1 MEQTETR
8 SRDLP
13 LWLGLTFIALGM
25 VAGGWFIYW
34 QLSGYLAGKPRLFT
48 IPGVEPGQYA
58 SMQPQPATRVPGQRM
73 AGMRPPSPPPPPQ
86 DIRSTGND
94 AWRIYAGAMNVNVT
108 KSKRGDTFNF
118 QAYILNP
125 SPFHPDYNTTMR
137 AKTVL
142 KPDELTALGL
152 TDEQLKLLKQVQGS
166 ALTYPARLEPAD
178 IDTLTPLFAEWQAA
192 ADSDKPAKSIA
203 VVTATRKIANARV
216 AAAKAIASAQVGA
229 FRKTF
234 SDEAW
239 QKLRDA
245 AMPKT
250 TAP

>member
-1 MEQTETR
+1 MEQTQTR
-8 SRDLP
+8 SRDIP
-13 LWLGLTFIALGM
+13 LWLGLTLIALGL

-58 SMQPQPATRVPGQRM
+58 AMQPQPAQRVPGQRVPGVRV
-73 AGMRPPSPPPPPQ
+73 APPPPQ
-86 DIRSTGND
+86 DIYSVGADT
-94 AWRIYAGAMNVNVT
+94 WRIRAGAMALNVR
-108 KSKRGDTFNF
+108 KQGDTVSF
-118 QAYILNP
+118 QASILNP
-125 SPFHPDYNTTMR
+125 ATFHPDYAMTLL
-137 AKTVL
+137 AKTRL
-142 KPDELTALGL
+142 KPEQLTALGV
-152 TDEQLKLLKQVQGS
+152 TAEQLKLLKQVQGS
-166 ALTYPARLEPAD
+166 ALTYPARLDPAD

-192 ADSDKPAKSIA
+192 TDADKPAKSTA
-203 VVTATRKIANARV
+203 VVAAARKIANARV
-216 AAAKAIASAQVGA
+216 AAAKAVASAQVGA

-245 AMPKT
+245 AIPKT